1 MSTIISLTF
10 FFEHHGERRYCLR
23 CLNGFA
29 SAKSLAK
36 HKEYCRKHPIARRN
50 LPKPENAT
58 LYFNHLNYSMR
69 VPFIVNADF
78 EAFTKP
84 VHTCQLNPEL
94 SYTKQYQKHIPSSF
108 SYYIKCFDETSYQG
122 KPVSYTAKNEDD
134 DVAQIFLEKN

>member
-1 MSTIISLTF
+1 
-10 FFEHHGERRYCLR
+10 
-23 CLNGFA
+23 
-29 SAKSLAK
+29 
-36 HKEYCRKHPIARRN
+36 
-50 LPKPENAT
+50 
-58 LYFNHLNYSMR
+58 MR

-94 SYTKQYQKHIPSSF
+94 SNTKQYQKHIPSSF

-134 DVAQIFLEKN
+134 DVAQIFLEN